1 MELII
6 SGVVIAVVGFV
17 AGVLVGRNNANKV
30 EALVQEAKEAL
41 DKVHSKVD
49 DLKTK
54 VDVVDAKVEEVK
66 IAPVFPVVDE
76 NKPAPANII

>member
-6 SGVVIAVVGFV
+6 GGVVILVIGFI
-17 AGVLVGRNNANKV
+17 AGILVGRNNAKKV
-30 EALVQEAKEAL
+30 EALVQEAKDAV
-41 DKVHSKVD
+41 DKIHSKVD